1 MYKGQVIN
9 NKKVTKAYT
18 ISLCVRNTITV
29 DIKDDHT
36 IHLKTIIVQYK

>member
-18 ISLCVRNTITV
+18 IILFVRNI
-29 DIKDDHT
+29 DIKDDRT
-36 IHLKTIIVQYK
+36 IYLKTIIVQYK

>member
-1 MYKGQVIN
+1 MFKGQVIN

-18 ISLCVRNTITV
+18 ISLCVRNI

-36 IHLKTIIVQYK
+36 ILYI